1 VIIGISNK
9 NSFGVEKAVWKV
21 LLAEIER
28 NKNGD
33 VPFRRM
39 DVPPIAQKEGLV
51 KVHPEP
57 Y

>member
-28 NKNGD
+28 NKNG
-33 VPFRRM
+33 
-39 DVPPIAQKEGLV
+39 
-51 KVHPEP
+51 
-57 Y
+57 